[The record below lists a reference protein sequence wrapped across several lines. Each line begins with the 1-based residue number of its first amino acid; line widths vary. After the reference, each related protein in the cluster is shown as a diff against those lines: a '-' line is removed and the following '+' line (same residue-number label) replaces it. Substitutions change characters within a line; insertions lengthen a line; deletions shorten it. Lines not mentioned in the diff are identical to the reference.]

1 MGKSK
6 TTVESNTTSVQK
18 AEMSPEERECY
29 QIENAQL
36 QRTSGPQT
44 DVQLQGLSLINQLL
58 SGSTNLPGF
67 MGDMGKGITDE
78 MATDMSRQAV
88 GDIMPMLQQQGLL
101 DQPVGA
107 YVAARTAGDIR
118 RGVAEFNIGNK
129 QNLLNLAL
137 SGQAQVQ
144 QPILAQQGMM
154 SNRLAG
160 LRTVTGS
167 SSGMQ
172 TTRGQNPFLQSFQQ
186 SFGSGLGQGL
196 GSGASAWM
204 F

>member
-18 AEMSPEERECY
+18 AEMSPEERERY
-29 QIENAQL
+29 NIENQQL
-36 QRTSGPQT
+36 ARTAGPQT
-44 DVQLQGLSLINQLL
+44 DVQLQGLNLINQLL
-58 SGSTNLPGF
+58 SGNANLPGF
-67 MGDMGKGITDE
+67 FGEMGKGIDSN
-78 MATDMSRQAV
+78 MADQIANESV
-88 GDIMPMLQQQGLL
+88 NDIMPMLQQQGLMG
-101 DQPVGA
+101 QPVGA
-107 YVAARTAGDIR
+107 YAASRTAGDVR

-144 QPILAQQGMM
+144 SPILQQQGIMA
-154 SNRLAG
+154 NRLAG

-172 TTRGQNPFLQSFQQ
+172 TSKNPFLTGKDIFT
-186 SFGSGLGQGL
+186 GIGAGLGAFAGR
-196 GSGASAWM
+196 
-204 F
+204 